1 VKFFATLFFIVAS
14 LRGASDPSYSFVSSL
29 IQFSGTNGQTTGND
43 DKTGT
48 TLTFNNG
55 AALSTTSPPTGMP
68 SSLATDGT
76 NDFVN
81 FTDAGQWDLGSGD
94 FTIEWWFKNT
104 AIAANQA
111 FLGNYL
117 GSDTHKGYI
126 IDMSTTNLR
135 VVRDND
141 TVNQVALTLTS
152 GSWYA
157 GCLCKT
163 GTSAQF
169 YINGATQGAS
179 FSDSKT
185 YTPDTNVSPSIGR
198 ASAADGE
205 YWNGNIGPIRITKG
219 LCRYSGAYT
228 VPSLPLPTSGED
240 VLSPYL
246 KNSNRL
252 NLTPPRLF
260 MWLFDAFTTKG
271 YAMSSD
277 NRLESQRNQALMK
290 TELDLYTRN
299 KYISDV
305 TAKRIVTPTPT
316 PTPAP
321 RATTP
326 TKTPTPGK

>member
-1 VKFFATLFFIVAS
+1 LGAT
-14 LRGASDPSYSFVSSL
+14 DPYYSYVSSL
-29 IQFSGTNGQTTGND
+29 IQFSGSNGQTSGTD
-43 DKTGT
+43 DKNGT
-48 TLTFNNG
+48 SLTFNNG

-68 SSLATDGT
+68 SSLAVDGT

-81 FTDAGQWDLGSGD
+81 FTDAGQYDIGTGD
-94 FTIEWWFKNT
+94 HTIELWLNASVT
-104 AIAANQA
+104 LAASRA
-111 FLGNYL
+111 PLGNYI
-117 GSDTHKGYI
+117 GSDNPSKGWTLQF
-126 IDMSTTNLR
+126 TTTQMRLISGADVINAQ
-135 VVRDND
+135 N
-141 TVNQVALTLTS
+141 LTLTGGAWYALCLCRAS
-152 GSWYA
+152 GSTQMYV
-157 GCLCKT
+157 
-163 GTSAQF
+163 
-169 YINGATQGAS
+169 NGAALGTA
-179 FSDSKT
+179 FADT
-185 YTPDTNVSPSIGR
+185 NNYTPSSTNVSPSIGR
-198 ASAADGE
+198 LSTADGQ
-205 YWNGNIGPIRITKG
+205 YWLGNIGPVRITKG

-228 VPSLPLPTSGED
+228 VPSLPLPTTGED
-240 VLSPYL
+240 MLSPYL

-277 NRLESQRNQALMK
+277 NRQESQRNQALMK
-290 TELDLYTRN
+290 AEFDLYTRD